1 MTDNPE
7 NRDASGRFPPG
18 QTGNPGGRPKGIAA
32 LAREHKDK
40 ALQVLVEALDEDDGR
55 IRIAA
60 AREILDRGFGKAVV
74 MTADVSD
81 KLDDMDDDAIDAAL
95 DAIRSVIK
103 DRNAPDQNAGT
114 PQTH

>member
-1 MTDNPE
+1 M
-7 NRDASGRFPPG
+7 
-18 QTGNPGGRPKGIAA
+18 TGNPGGRPKGIAA

-40 ALQVLVEALDEDDGR
+40 ALSVLVEAMDDDDGR
-55 IRIAA
+55 VRIAA
-60 AREILDRGFGKAVV
+60 AREILDRGFGKSVV

-103 DRNAPDQNAGT
+103 DRNASSEDAGKA
-114 PQTH
+114 QTH